1 MPSCDFVL
9 PLPIQ
14 IERAKAKCSSKVWIP
29 ETRSSRGDKQSYL
42 MVWVFWMI
50 ICCFFFFFLA
60 ILLCLVVTSV
70 SFLCCCAPPPVSL
83 PPHTCLTSV
92 SPPAPLPLISL
103 LYISTSLLF
112 PHSLLV
118 RLLSPCFRLHA
129 SCAPVPVFAGPCV
142 FTVFQISSLWFS
154 GLLLVFA
161 LLWCFPLLTVLVA
174 SFCFCVSTFVTWIS
188 YFGVWLSVLKLRF
201 YSLPAYL
208 CVE

>member
-1 MPSCDFVL
+1 MTLYCRCQSKLKERKQNVL
-9 PLPIQ
+9 PKFEFQKLDHPGGTNSLTSWFGFF
-14 IERAKAKCSSKVWIP
+14 EWSFAV
-29 ETRSSRGDKQSYL
+29 
-42 MVWVFWMI
+42 
-50 ICCFFFFFLA
+50 FFFFFLA